1 MLTPQVIVP
10 TLLVP
15 LIGWSVYRRMRSHFG
30 RQTVQHSRIV
40 TRLLIFAFIV
50 VMFGSTALSSAP
62 ALEAAAGGLLAGAAL
77 GMLGLHL
84 TRFEADEKGIYYTP
98 NSYIGAAV
106 TLLFVGRLVYR
117 MVLMYSNPQ
126 LAGPP
131 PGGDPFAAMTRN
143 PLTLATLMLTMG
155 YYLMYSAGI
164 LYKSRG
170 VATTGTSKQ
179 ESNVPPV

>member
-1 MLTPQVIVP
+1 LLTPQVIVP

-15 LIGWSVYRRMRSHFG
+15 LIGYSFYRRFRSHFG
-30 RQTVQHSRIV
+30 RQTVQHSRLV
-40 TRLLIFAFIV
+40 TRLLILAFVV
-50 VMFGSTALSSAP
+50 VMFGSTALHSAP
-62 ALEAAAGGLLAGAAL
+62 ALEAVAGGLLAGMAL
-77 GMLGLHL
+77 GMLGVHL
-84 TRFEADEKGIYYTP
+84 TRFESDEKGIYYTP

-106 TLLFVGRLVYR
+106 TLLLVGRLVYR
-117 MVLMYSNPQ
+117 MVLMYSTPQ
-126 LAGPP
+126 LAPP
-131 PGGDPFAAMTRN
+131 SGGDPFAAMTRS

-179 ESNVPPV
+179 ESNAPPV